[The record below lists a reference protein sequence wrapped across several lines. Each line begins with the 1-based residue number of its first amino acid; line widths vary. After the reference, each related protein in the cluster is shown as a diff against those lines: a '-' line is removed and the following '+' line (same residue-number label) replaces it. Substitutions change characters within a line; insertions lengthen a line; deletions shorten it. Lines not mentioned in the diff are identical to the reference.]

1 VAFSSWEGCVNAL
14 QFRIFM
20 WIFCAIVKMHISD
33 SGGPEEGPEMMH
45 FQQASRCISSRLLDA
60 VFCEPHLE

>member
-1 VAFSSWEGCVNAL
+1 MAGHNSHLFNGFFSTSA
-14 QFRIFM
+14 
-20 WIFCAIVKMHISD
+20 AIVKMHVSD